1 MLNTIILKKL
11 YFILTLF
18 VSTTLC
24 AQSPKSTEHVFTGNR
39 PDGHAP
45 ISVMGDHTHGKGEW
59 MVSYRYSTTTMEGL
73 RRANDDVSFG
83 SVLLPNGGDYMV
95 TPLEM
100 PMNMHMIGAMYAPT
114 DRLTLM
120 AMGMY
125 MDMTM
130 DHLTAMGG
138 NFTTASSGFGDVSLS
153 ALYKFVDQDTHK
165 WHAQLGFS
173 IPTGTIDNMDVTPA
187 SMGNEV
193 ILPYPMQIGS
203 GTYDLITAVTYLG
216 QSQCFSWGSQLRGV
230 FRTGENDN
238 SYRLGNQVGWN
249 NWVAYKA
256 TDWLS
261 FSGRLQGIINGGI
274 RGANPVL
281 NPNMVITADT
291 ANSGFDALNAGL
303 GFNLYAPEL
312 LKGARLGFEY
322 ALPLQQNLNGVQ
334 LKNQDVITVG
344 LQYAF

>member
-1 MLNTIILKKL
+1 MVTKLNTLKKIQL
-11 YFILTLF
+11 IIA
-18 VSTTLC
+18 LC
-24 AQSPKSTEHVFTGNR
+24 ASTLMLAQDNNTTSYTTNR

-45 ISVMGDHTHGKGEW
+45 ISVMGDHTHNKGEW
-59 MVSYRYSTTTMEGL
+59 MVSYRFSTTTMGDL
-73 RRANDDVSFG
+73 RRANDDVTNE

-95 TPLEM
+95 TPTEM

-138 NFTTASSGFGDVSLS
+138 MFTTESSGFGDLSVS
-153 ALYKFVDQDTHK
+153 AMYKFIDTDSHK
-165 WHAQLGFS
+165 WHAQIGLS
-173 IPTGTIDNMDVTPA
+173 IPTGTIDNKDVTPA

-203 GTYDLITAVTYLG
+203 GTYDAITAVTYLG
-216 QSQCFSWGSQLRGV
+216 QSDYFSWGSQLRGV
-230 FRTGENDN
+230 FRTGENEND
-238 SYRLGNQVGWN
+238 YRLGNQLGWN
-249 NWVAYKA
+249 NWIAYRA
-256 TDWLS
+256 TNWLS
-261 FSGRLQGIINGGI
+261 VSGRLQGLIQGGI
-274 RGANPVL
+274 RGANPDL
-281 NPNMVITADT
+281 NPAMVITADT
-291 ANSGFDALNAGL
+291 SNSGYDALNAGF
-303 GFNLYAPEL
+303 GFNIYAPEL

-344 LQYAF
+344 LQYSF